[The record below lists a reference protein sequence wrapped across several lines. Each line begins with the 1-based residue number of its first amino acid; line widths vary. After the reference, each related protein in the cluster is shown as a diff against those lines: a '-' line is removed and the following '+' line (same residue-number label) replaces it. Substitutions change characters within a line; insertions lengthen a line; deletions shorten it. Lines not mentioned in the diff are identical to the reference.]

1 MKLGYLRMADIE
13 KLHEIM
19 KSQGIEEDRG
29 FGTEEYTGYKT
40 PIKKFKGHS
49 KELEAGNT
57 IKAANKLKLQNK

>member
-1 MKLGYLRMADIE
+1 MKLGYLKMADIE

-19 KSQGIEEDRG
+19 KSRGIEEDRG
-29 FGTEEYTGYKT
+29 FGTEEYTGYKA

-57 IKAANKLKLQNK
+57 IKAANKLKL